1 MSDLVMF
8 VSKFFEI
15 HVQYGIKATGVTP
28 RLIRL
33 DTMFDSCETIN
44 QIVSLET
51 INQSLLS
58 YFCYATLWRF
68 LLIFRFTQP

>member
-8 VSKFFEI
+8 VSKFLEI

-33 DTMFDSCETIN
+33 DRMFDSYETIN
-44 QIVSLET
+44 QIVSFET

-58 YFCYATLWRF
+58 YFRYVTLWRF